1 MAGVY
6 VFSRQFGF
14 VYANPK
20 VPKRPQPAPAV
31 SLQPVTFNFIV
42 NSTIEAGR
50 TPAQHHRMNRKEE
63 VLQDVVIKFAG
74 DSGDGMQLTGSQFTN
89 NTALMGIDLATFPD
103 FPAEIRAPQGTLPG
117 VSGYQLRFSS
127 DQVFTPGDEC
137 DVLVAMNA
145 AALKA
150 NLKGLKKG
158 GKIIA
163 NTDGFD
169 TKNLRLANY
178 PESVNPL
185 EDDSLANYTVI
196 KMDVTKMTREALKDF
211 TMGTKEKD
219 RAKNMFVL
227 GFLYWMYNR
236 NMESTLQF
244 FKDKFGKKP
253 EIFESNVKVLQAG
266 YHFGD
271 TTETF
276 TTTYRVEKAK
286 MPAGVYR
293 SVMGNQALA
302 YGLIAA
308 ARKSGLP
315 LFLGSYPITPASDI
329 LHELS
334 RHKSFGVR
342 TFQAEDEIAA
352 ITSAIGAAYG
362 GALGV
367 TTTSGPGMAL
377 KAEAMGL
384 AAMLEIPLLICNI
397 QRGGPSTGLPTKTEQ
412 SDLLQAYYGRN
423 GECPMP
429 VVSASTPSDCFD
441 AVYEAVRIA
450 VQHMTPVIFLSD
462 GYIANGAEP
471 WKFPK
476 SADLAPIE
484 VKFKTELGP
493 EETTFQ
499 PYLRD
504 EKLVR
509 PWAIPGTPGLEHRV
523 GGLEK
528 QNITGNVSYDPE
540 NHQLMVK
547 IREEKVARIA
557 DHIAPQT
564 LDSGPEKGDML
575 VLGWGSTYGAI
586 KSAAAELQKE
596 GYAVSHAHLRHLRPF
611 PANLGEILR
620 SFKHVLI
627 PEINNGQLIRIIR
640 DQYLVNAVGYNKV
653 MGVPITRTE
662 LVMKIREL
670 LGSNN

>member
-1 MAGVY
+1 
-6 VFSRQFGF
+6 
-14 VYANPK
+14 
-20 VPKRPQPAPAV
+20 
-31 SLQPVTFNFIV
+31 
-42 NSTIEAGR
+42 
-50 TPAQHHRMNRKEE
+50 MNKKEE
-63 VLQDVVIKFAG
+63 VLQNVVIKFAG

-127 DQVFTPGDEC
+127 DQIFTPGDEC

-178 PESVNPL
+178 PEGINPL
-185 EDDSLANYTVI
+185 EDNSLENYTLI
-196 KMDVTKMTREALKDF
+196 RIDVTKMTREALKDI
-211 TMGTKEKD
+211 TLGTKEKD

-236 NMESTLQF
+236 NMETTIQF
-244 FKDKFGKKP
+244 LKDKFGKKQ
-253 EIFESNVKVLQAG
+253 EIYESNLRALQAG
-266 YHFGD
+266 YNFGD

-286 MPAGVYR
+286 MAPGVYR
-293 SVMGNQALA
+293 SIMGNQALT

-308 ARKSGLP
+308 SQKSGLP

-329 LHELS
+329 LHELA
-334 RHKSFGVR
+334 RHKAFGVR

-352 ITSAIGAAYG
+352 ITSVIGASYG
-362 GALGV
+362 GSLGV

-384 AAMLEIPLLICNI
+384 AVVLEIPLLICDI

-441 AVYEAVRIA
+441 VAYEAVRIA
-450 VQHMTPVIFLSD
+450 IQHMTPVILLSD
-462 GYIANGAEP
+462 GYIANGSEP
-471 WKFPK
+471 WKF
-476 SADLAPIE
+476 SATEHLHPIE
-484 VKFKTELGP
+484 FKFKTELGDG
-493 EETTFQ
+493 EEKLQ

-504 EKLVR
+504 EKGVR
-509 PWAIPGTPGLEHRV
+509 PWAIPGTAGLEHRI

-528 QNITGNVSYDPE
+528 QHITGNVNYEPE

-547 IREEKVARIA
+547 LRQEKVDKIA
-557 DHIAPQT
+557 DYIPPQK
-564 LDSGPEKGDML
+564 LDSGPEKGKLL

-586 KSAAAELQKE
+586 KSAVAELQYE
-596 GYAVSHAHLRHLRPF
+596 GYAVSHAPLRHLRPF
-611 PANLGEILR
+611 PKNLGDIL
-620 SFKHVLI
+620 
-627 PEINNGQLIRIIR
+627 
-640 DQYLVNAVGYNKV
+640 
-653 MGVPITRTE
+653 
-662 LVMKIREL
+662 
-670 LGSNN
+670 